1 MKRIQ
6 KIQEELGH
14 VEKFTCLCGAYA
26 VCDSQDRGEET
37 SQMQGEAELLSNLCM
52 SVIIEQKAC

>member
-37 SQMQGEAELLSNLCM
+37 S
-52 SVIIEQKAC
+52 